1 MSVLTPPGRPA
12 ALLLTG
18 GASRRM
24 GQDKASLVLSGQGLA
39 ARTAAILAPVAA
51 PILEIGP
58 GHTTLPR
65 VQESPPG
72 GGPLA
77 ALAAGWAELVE
88 RGWPD
93 SASVLV
99 VATDLPRLTVGLL
112 TFLAHH
118 PGPGCVV
125 PVDDEGRDQTLCA
138 RYPMAAL
145 AEAAD
150 LVGVGDRSVRAL
162 LDRVEVTRLVPSVW
176 RLAAGRSDALVDVD
190 TPADL
195 TLLTGRADMESGA

>member
-1 MSVLTPPGRPA
+1 MSDSTPPGRPA

-24 GQDKASLVLSGQGLA
+24 GRDKASLVVSGQGLA

-51 PILEIGP
+51 PILEVGP
-58 GHTTLPR
+58 GYTALPR

-77 ALAAGWAELVE
+77 ALAAGWAGLVE

-112 TFLAHH
+112 AFLAHC

-125 PVDDEGRDQTLCA
+125 PVDDGGRDQPLCA

-150 LVGVGDRSVRAL
+150 LVEAGDRSLRTL
-162 LDRVEVTRLVPSVW
+162 LDRVAVTRVVPSRW
-176 RLAAGRSDALVDVD
+176 RQAAGHPDALVDVD

-195 TLLTGRADMESGA
+195 TVLTGRADVESAT